1 MKNTN
6 KAISAAL
13 LSMISVQ
20 GGASI
25 AKQLFPAIG
34 ATGTSVLRI
43 GLSAAF
49 LTIIN
54 RPKFSTFT
62 KQQWNYCA
70 IYGIGIAAMNLI
82 FYLAIQRIPL
92 GLAVTVEFI
101 GPLFLALS
109 LSRKW
114 IDVLWG
120 LLACVG
126 ILLIVPWQSND
137 IDLIGL
143 LLAFLAGI
151 FWAVYIVM
159 GGKVT
164 SVMQGKDAVTT
175 GMLFATLIIIPFAIW
190 DGGVFQLTPILFLKG
205 LGVAILSSALP
216 FSLDLVALKR
226 IPAKTFSILTSLQPA
241 FAALSGLIF
250 LSETLTLMQ
259 WTSVACVIIA
269 SIGATLFSSRKK
281 QKTSSSA
288 S

>member
-1 MKNTN
+1 MKKSN

-13 LSMISVQ
+13 LSMVSVQ

-34 ATGTSVLRI
+34 ATGTSMLRI
-43 GLSAAF
+43 GLSTV
-49 LTIIN
+49 LLNIIN
-54 RPKFSTFT
+54 RPKFFQFT
-62 KQQWNYCA
+62 KQQWLYCA

-92 GLAVTVEFI
+92 GLAATVEFI

-114 IDVLWG
+114 LDILWG
-120 LLACVG
+120 LIACAG
-126 ILLIVPWQSND
+126 ILFIVPWQSNN

-159 GGKVT
+159 GSKVT
-164 SVMQGKDAVTT
+164 GIMPGKDAVST
-175 GMLFATLIIIPFAIW
+175 GMLFATLIIIPFALW
-190 DGGVFQLTPILFLKG
+190 DGGIFNLTPMLFLKG
-205 LGVAILSSALP
+205 LGVAVLSSAVP

-226 IPAKTFSILTSLQPA
+226 LPAKTFSILTSLQPA
-241 FAALSGLIF
+241 FAALSGMIF
-250 LSETLTLMQ
+250 LSERLTPLQ
-259 WTSVACVIIA
+259 WISVACVISA
-269 SIGATLFSSRKK
+269 SMGATIFSKTK
-281 QKTSSSA
+281 QQIEE
-288 S
+288 